1 MENYLIFA
9 VIAVLGFGAHD
20 FLVKLLSV
28 HMSATLIAG
37 IAGTVGG
44 ICIMIYALTQGMVP
58 QVNKFTLYAVLIG
71 ILFGI
76 GYAAYVLAIAKGPL
90 SVAMPIV
97 AMWFLI
103 PVILGIIIL
112 HEGVTISKVAGIV
125 MAGGAIFLLVR
136 Q

>member
-9 VIAVLGFGAHD
+9 VIAVLGFGTHD

>member
-1 MENYLIFA
+1 MENYLVFA
-9 VIAVLGFGAHD
+9 VIAILGFGAHD

>member
-9 VIAVLGFGAHD
+9 AIALLGFGAHD

-28 HMSATLIAG
+28 HMSAALIAG
-37 IAGTVGG
+37 VAGTVGG
-44 ICIMIYALTQGMVP
+44 ICIIIYALTQGMVP
-58 QVNKFTLYAVLIG
+58 QANKFTLYAALIG

-76 GYAAYVLAIAKGPL
+76 AYAAYVLAIAKGPL
-90 SVAMPIV
+90 SIAMPIV

>member
-9 VIAVLGFGAHD
+9 VIAILGFGAHD